1 MDLCSICRENFD
13 SSSAIV
19 IAKHCSDKSLEESRK
34 RGHYFHRSCIET
46 WKKHCC
52 ITYDSQD
59 LSVGF
64 ICPMDRDEIARLYT
78 TANSDI
84 IGFDIKYYDS
94 DLLKVLQECKTNKH
108 LLQQIENINEVDKR
122 NKSLAYYACY
132 LGDYQVVSRL
142 LTKGADFHMNVGMG
156 GFTPFM
162 AAVCQNHY
170 NIVLKLFSSKVLRIK
185 INTTDIKGMTGF
197 MYACKLGH
205 TRIIT
210 AFLNDK
216 IPTMHEVR
224 YCLSLYRR
232 EFDEDKLY
240 GKEIIHKMTHYLKP

>member
-13 SSSAIV
+13 SSSLIV
-19 IAKHCSDKSLEESRK
+19 IAKHSTDKSLDESRK

-46 WKKHCC
+46 WKKHCS
-52 ITYDSQD
+52 IRYDSED
-59 LSVGF
+59 LPVGF
-64 ICPMDRDEIARLYT
+64 ICPMDRDEITRLYT
-78 TANSDI
+78 AASSDI

-94 DLLKVLQECKTNKH
+94 DLLKVLQECKSNKH
-108 LLQQIENINEVDKR
+108 LLQQIENINELDKK

-132 LGDYQVVSRL
+132 LGDYQLVCRL
-142 LTKGADFHMNVGMG
+142 LLKGADFNMSVGMY

-170 NIVLKLFSSKVLRIK
+170 NIVLKLFTSKTCRSK
-185 INTTDIKGMTGF
+185 IHSIDNKGMTGF

-205 TRIIT
+205 SRIIT
-210 AFLNDK
+210 AFLNDE
-216 IPTMHEVR
+216 IPTNHQVR
-224 YCLSLYRR
+224 YCLMLYR
-232 EFDEDKLY
+232 EDFNDDKLY